1 MLIACLKEQN
11 VTRLNW
17 PEGVITIKDEQLF
30 EKTISTSYL
39 YRGRI
44 ICVRQDTVM
53 THEGETAYREVV
65 EHPGAVAILAIDGQN
80 RVIMVRQHRQ
90 PAEAVML
97 EIPAGK
103 LELHEDPLTCAKR
116 EFQEEAAMDAD
127 TWNEMLAFYPSPGFC
142 DEKIYIFQ
150 AKGLKSAISPG
161 TDPDENLSVELI
173 PLEETLKMIENGQII
188 DGKTIIALQQY
199 KLKNE

>member
-1 MLIACLKEQN
+1 MLTTCSKEQN
-11 VTRLNW
+11 ATKLNW
-17 PEGVITIKDEQLF
+17 LKGVFNIKDEQLF
-30 EKTISTSYL
+30 EKTLSTSYL

-44 ICVRQDTVM
+44 ISVRQDTVK

-65 EHPGAVAILAIDGQN
+65 EHPGAVAILAIDDQN
-80 RVIMVRQHRQ
+80 RVIMVKQHRQ
-90 PAEAVML
+90 PAEAVIL

-127 TWNEMLAFYPSPGFC
+127 TWNEMLVFYPSPGFC
-142 DEKIYIFQ
+142 NEKIYIFQ
-150 AKGLKSAISPG
+150 AKGLNSAVSPG
-161 TDPDENLSVELI
+161 TDPDENIAVEKI

-188 DGKTIIALQQY
+188 DGKTIIALQHY
-199 KLKNE
+199 KLKII

>member
-1 MLIACLKEQN
+1 M
-11 VTRLNW
+11 
-17 PEGVITIKDEQLF
+17 IKIKNEQLF

-44 ICVRQDTVM
+44 ISVRQDTVM

-65 EHPGAVAILAIDGQN
+65 EHPGAVAILAIDDQN

-103 LELHEDPLTCAKR
+103 LELYEDPLTCAKR

-127 TWNEMLAFYPSPGFC
+127 TWDEILAFYPSPGFC
-142 DEKIYIFQ
+142 DEKIYIFK
-150 AKGLKSAISPG
+150 AEGLQTVISPG
-161 TDPDENLSVELI
+161 TDPDENLAVEKI
-173 PLEETLKMIENGQII
+173 KLEEAMEMIERGKII

-199 KLKNE
+199 KLKNN